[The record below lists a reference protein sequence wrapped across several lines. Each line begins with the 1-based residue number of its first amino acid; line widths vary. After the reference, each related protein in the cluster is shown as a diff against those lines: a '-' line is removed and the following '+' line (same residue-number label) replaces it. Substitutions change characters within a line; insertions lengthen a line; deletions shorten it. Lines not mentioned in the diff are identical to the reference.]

1 MQKKY
6 ILCIVLIMLTIIS
19 TILTIPKVKII
30 DEYKDRAI
38 NPIDK
43 QIVQIDDLLS
53 NVYDLTE
60 TDNAREEVLKTKSV
74 MSTAIQLA
82 IFDKSLFSSIFIWVL
97 VTSILYILLTF
108 QSVYSIIKE
117 LKNDENII
125 IIVLLITICLLSIT
139 IGTYFIGILVIL
151 ISALLAGIAS
161 CVKS

>member
-1 MQKKY
+1 
-6 ILCIVLIMLTIIS
+6 MLTIIS